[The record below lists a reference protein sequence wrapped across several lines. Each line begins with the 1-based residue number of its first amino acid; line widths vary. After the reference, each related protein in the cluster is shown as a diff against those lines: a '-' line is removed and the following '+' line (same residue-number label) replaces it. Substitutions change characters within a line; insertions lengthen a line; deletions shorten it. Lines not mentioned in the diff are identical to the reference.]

1 MGRLSPLQIYR
12 HLPGTNC
19 RVCGESSCMAFA
31 STLIERTHKAEDC
44 TPLMDEE
51 KYAEKRVK
59 LIELLTPPIREVRVG
74 NKDREVVIGGE
85 EVMYRHDLT
94 YFNPT
99 ALFVDVDDAMPKE
112 ELLDKVEK
120 IRNFKM
126 TRIGQEL
133 TLDGIAVRSKTKDA
147 TKFGEAV
154 LSIVEKYD
162 LPMILCSYTP
172 EILEV
177 GLEIAAERRPLLYA
191 ANKDNWE
198 DVANLALKHGCPVVA
213 SSPGDPQ
220 GLAELVQNLLDNGV
234 QDIVLD
240 IGSYPTGE
248 KFYEMSENLAML
260 RRSAIE
266 EGVKTLGYPLLG
278 VPMVAWLKEKDAV
291 KAGTLEAT
299 LAGVQLLRFCDAL
312 ILHSPE
318 AWALLPLLTLRQNI
332 YTDPRTPISVEAGI
346 REIGKPDE
354 NSPVLLTSN
363 FALTYYTVAGDLES
377 SKLSCYVLVVDTEGL
392 AVEVSMAGSK
402 LTASGVN
409 EALSASRIEEKIKH
423 KKLIIPGR
431 AARLSGELED
441 ATGWEILVGPI
452 DSARIGAYLKEKWGN

>member
-1 MGRLSPLQIYR
+1 MGRLSPLQIYK

-19 RVCGESSCMAFA
+19 KVCGESSCMAFA
-31 STLIERTHKAEDC
+31 STLIERTHRVEDC
-44 TPLMDEE
+44 IPLVEE
-51 KYAEKRVK
+51 DKYSEKKAK
-59 LIELLTPPIREVRVG
+59 LIELLTPPIREIKIG
-74 NKDREVVIGGE
+74 NSSSEVIIGGE

-99 ALFVDVDDAMPKE
+99 ALFIDVDDAMPKE
-112 ELLDKVEK
+112 ELQEKVEK

-133 TLDGIAVRSKTKDA
+133 SLDGIAVRSKTKDA

-162 LPMILCSYTP
+162 LPLILCSYSP
-172 EILEV
+172 EVLEV
-177 GLEIAAERRPLLYA
+177 GLEIAAERKPLLYA

-198 DVANLALKHGCPVVA
+198 DITSLALKHGCPVVA
-213 SSPGDPQ
+213 SAPGDLQ
-220 GLAELVQNLLDNGV
+220 GLAELVQDLRDNGV
-234 QDIVLD
+234 EDIVLD
-240 IGSYPTGE
+240 VGTYPMGE
-248 KFYEMSENLAML
+248 KFYEMNENLAML
-260 RRSAIE
+260 RRLAIE
-266 EGVKTLGYPLLG
+266 DGVKNLGYPILG
-278 VPMVAWLKEKDAV
+278 VPMVAWLKEKDPV
-291 KAGTLEAT
+291 KAGMLEAT

-318 AWALLPLLTLRQNI
+318 TWALLPLLTLRQNI
-332 YTDPRTPISVEAGI
+332 YTDPRVPISVEAGL

-354 NSPVLLTSN
+354 NSPLFLTSN

-392 AVEVSMAGSK
+392 AVEVAMAGSK
-402 LTASGVN
+402 LTADGVK
-409 EALSASRIEEKIKH
+409 EALEASKVSEKIKH

-431 AARLSGELED
+431 TARLSGEIEE

-452 DSARIGAYLKEKWGN
+452 DSARIGAYIEEKWGN